1 MPDNKLFYG
10 DNLDVLREHI
20 ASESVDLVYLDPPF
34 NSNANYN
41 ILFKSPA
48 GVGADS
54 QIEAFE
60 DTWHWNDKAEAA
72 FHDVMTSGN
81 TDVAELLRAMRGFLK
96 ENDMMAYLAMMAVR
110 LIELHRVLKPTGSLY
125 LHCDPTA
132 SHYLKLLL
140 DGVFGAGFRSEISW
154 KRSSAHNDGK
164 QGRTQYGN
172 VRDVIFY
179 YTKGKN
185 WTWNWLY
192 TSYDQSYIDSA
203 YRHSDADGRKYR
215 RGDLTAAKPGGDVSY
230 GWPIKRKTGGEWE
243 ADLDEQYLQPVDG
256 WEYKQIPPY
265 KGRYWA
271 YSRANMQEYA
281 RQNRLAYASSGMPE
295 YKRYLDEMPG
305 VPLQN
310 TWDDIVPASGK
321 ESLGYPTQKPV
332 ALLERIINA
341 SSNEGDVVLDPFC
354 GCGTAVDAAQK
365 LGRRWIGIDVTHLSI
380 GLIERRLVDRYG
392 PNQLAKAPGKNP
404 PRSGEGDRREAVVEG
419 ALPTRDVAGAGPP
432 PSSTFAKATADA
444 TSPFRGGLAY
454 EVIGTPK
461 DIASAEKLAA
471 DEPHQ
476 FQYWITQ
483 AIGGQPFQGG
493 RKGMD
498 RGIDGYIYFTK
509 VNEKKVGSVNSST
522 EAAIISVKAGQ
533 RVGVAMVRDL
543 KGVMEREKADIGI
556 FICVIAPT
564 REMERE
570 AAAAGVYTD
579 TQTGQ
584 QYPRLQI
591 YTLAEYFSGLRPKVP
606 MLDRQA
612 GFKKAARTGD
622 ADKQGALSL
631 A

>member
-1 MPDNKLFYG
+1 MTNRLYYG
-10 DNLDVLREHI
+10 DNLDVLRNEIH
-20 ASESVDLVYLDPPF
+20 SESIDLVYLDPPF

-41 ILFKSPA
+41 ILFKSPS

-72 FHDVMTSGN
+72 FHDVMRSGN

-140 DGVFGAGFRSEISW
+140 DGIFGGGTFTNEIVWQRTNAKSHAFT
-154 KRSSAHNDGK
+154 RFSSAHDTIFLYRKGEHNTWNASYQPHSEKLLKSHYSNVEAGT
-164 QGRTQYGN
+164 GRRYTLGDTLNPNPNRPNLTYEWNGQLRVWRWTRERMQQMHDEG
-172 VRDVIFY
+172 RLH
-179 YTKGKN
+179 YTK
-185 WTWNWLY
+185 
-192 TSYDQSYIDSA
+192 
-203 YRHSDADGRKYR
+203 
-215 RGDLTAAKPGGDVSY
+215 
-230 GWPIKRKTGGEWE
+230 
-243 ADLDEQYLQPVDG
+243 
-256 WEYKQIPPY
+256 
-265 KGRYWA
+265 
-271 YSRANMQEYA
+271 
-281 RQNRLAYASSGMPE
+281 SGMPRF
-295 YKRYLDEMPG
+295 KRYLDEMEGTPITS
-305 VPLQN
+305 VW
-310 TWDDIVPASGK
+310 TDIPPINSQAQ
-321 ESLGYPTQKPV
+321 ERLGYPTQKPL

-365 LGRRWIGIDVTHLSI
+365 LGRQWIGIDVTHLAI
-380 GLIERRLVDRYG
+380 GLIERRMQDRYG
-392 PNQLAKAPGKNP
+392 PNALNP
-404 PRSGEGDRREAVVEG
+404 PRHGE
-419 ALPTRDVAGAGPP
+419 VAAGTADGGGPP
-432 PSSTFAKATADA
+432 PETSLVRRAPSTTPAARSP
-444 TSPFRGGLAY
+444 SPFRGGLQY
-454 EVIGTPK
+454 EVIGTPN
-461 DIASAEKLAA
+461 DTASALKLAA

-509 VNEKKVGSVNSST
+509 TDAMHGRSST

-556 FICVIAPT
+556 FICVIKPT

-570 AAAAGVYTD
+570 AASAGVYVD
-579 TQTGQ
+579 AQTGQ
-584 QYPRLQI
+584 SYPRLQI
-591 YTLAEYFSGLRPKVP
+591 YTLAEHFSALRPKVP
-606 MLDRQA
+606 HLDRQA
-612 GFKKAARTGD
+612 GFKKAAREVSGG
-622 ADKQGALSL
+622 KQGSL
-631 A
+631 L

>member
-1 MPDNKLFYG
+1 MTNRLYYG

-20 ASESVDLVYLDPPF
+20 ADESIDLVYLDPPF

-110 LIELHRVLKPTGSLY
+110 LIELHRVLKSTGSLY

-140 DGVFGAGFRSEISW
+140 DGVFGATNYQAEIIWRRTNSRSTS
-154 KRSSAHNDGK
+154 GK
-164 QGRTQYGN
+164 WPRLHDTIFHYGRTPNAIFHTQSAIGDITKIPHTLITGKDGQKYNTFELTGAGVTKDGESGRPWRGFDPSKMGRHWGYN
-172 VRDVIFY
+172 VSQLEEWAAGELIHFPAN
-179 YTKGKN
+179 G
-185 WTWNWLY
+185 
-192 TSYDQSYIDSA
+192 
-203 YRHSDADGRKYR
+203 GFPR
-215 RGDLTAAKPGGDVSY
+215 RRAEEPFDPFSRTVTVGDV
-230 GWPIKRKTGGEWE
+230 W
-243 ADLDEQYLQPVDG
+243 ADIDRINQT
-256 WEYKQIPPY
+256 
-265 KGRYWA
+265 A
-271 YSRANMQEYA
+271 
-281 RQNRLAYASSGMPE
+281 
-295 YKRYLDEMPG
+295 
-305 VPLQN
+305 
-310 TWDDIVPASGK
+310 K
-321 ESLGYPTQKPV
+321 ERLGYPTQKPL

-365 LGRRWIGIDVTHLSI
+365 LGRQWIGIDVTHLSI
-380 GLIERRLVDRYG
+380 GLIERRMIERYG
-392 PNQLAKAPGKNP
+392 
-404 PRSGEGDRREAVVEG
+404 S
-419 ALPTRDVAGAGPP
+419 ALQ
-432 PSSTFAKATADA
+432 
-444 TSPFRGGLAY
+444 Y
-454 EVIGTPK
+454 EVIGTPN
-461 DIASAEKLAA
+461 DTDSALKLAA

-509 VNEKKVGSVNSST
+509 PNPMDTGSVKSST

-556 FICVIAPT
+556 FVCVIQPT

-570 AAAAGVYTD
+570 AASAGVYTD
-579 TQTGQ
+579 AQTGQ
-584 QYPRLQI
+584 TYPRLQI
-591 YTLAEYFSGLRPKVP
+591 YTLAEHFSGLRPKVP

-612 GFKKAARTGD
+612 GFKKAARD
-622 ADKQGALSL
+622 DSARKQGNLL
-631 A
+631 

>member
-1 MPDNKLFYG
+1 MTNRLYYG

-34 NSNANYN
+34 NSNSNYN
-41 ILFKSPA
+41 ILFKSPT

-72 FHDVMTSGN
+72 LHDVMTSGN

-140 DGVFGAGFRSEISW
+140 DGVFGAGNYRNEITWKRTNTHNDSKTWSKVTDTILFYSKGREIVWNSPKESLSEKHVASKFRSDD
-154 KRSSAHNDGK
+154 NDGNGPYSLSDMTSPNPRPNMMYEWK
-164 QGRTQYGN
+164 GFPFPPLGWRYQLETMQKLDDEGRIWYPTRADG
-172 VRDVIFY
+172 
-179 YTKGKN
+179 
-185 WTWNWLY
+185 
-192 TSYDQSYIDSA
+192 SYD
-203 YRHSDADGRKYR
+203 
-215 RGDLTAAKPGGDVSY
+215 TA
-230 GWPIKRKTGGEWE
+230 KR
-243 ADLDEQYLQPVDG
+243 P
-256 WEYKQIPPY
+256 
-265 KGRYWA
+265 
-271 YSRANMQEYA
+271 
-281 RQNRLAYASSGMPE
+281 RL
-295 YKRYLDEMPG
+295 KRYLKELEGGAMG
-305 VPLQN
+305 AIW
-310 TWDDIVPASGK
+310 TDIPPINSQAQ
-321 ESLGYPTQKPV
+321 ERLGYPTQKPL

-380 GLIERRLVDRYG
+380 GRIERRLVDRYG
-392 PNQLAKAPGKNP
+392 PNELAKAPGKNP
-404 PRSGEGDRREAVVEG
+404 PRSGEGDRRAAVVEG
-419 ALPTRDVAGAGPP
+419 ALPTSDVAGAEPP
-432 PSSTFAKATADA
+432 SSSTFAKATADA

-498 RGIDGYIYFTK
+498 RGIDGYIYY
-509 VNEKKVGSVNSST
+509 SST
-522 EAAIISVKAGQ
+522 TGTDTKAGPKQRTDAAIISVKAGQ

-570 AAAAGVYTD
+570 AASAGLYTD
-579 TQTGQ
+579 EGTGRT
-584 QYPRLQI
+584 YPRLQI

-606 MLDRQA
+606 LLDRQA
-612 GFKKAARTGD
+612 GFKRAARTGD
-622 ADKQGALSL
+622 ADKQGSL
-631 A
+631 L

>member
-1 MPDNKLFYG
+1 MTNRLYYG
-10 DNLDVLREHI
+10 DNLDVLRDHI
-20 ASESVDLVYLDPPF
+20 ASDTIDLVYLDPPF

-48 GVGADS
+48 GKAADS

-140 DGVFGAGFRSEISW
+140 DGVFGAP
-154 KRSSAHNDGK
+154 N
-164 QGRTQYGN
+164 YGN
-172 VRDVIFY
+172 EIVWQRQNSKGLAFTRFARNHDVILR
-179 YTKGKN
+179 YTKSDS
-185 WTWNWLY
+185 WTWNPLY
-192 TSYDQSYIDSA
+192 TEHNDKYVDGFYRFVDEDSGRR
-203 YRHSDADGRKYR
+203 YRLA
-215 RGDLTAAKPGGDVSY
+215 DLTNPNKNRPNLTYEFLGVKRVWRWTQDRMQKAYDDGIVVQTNPGTV
-230 GWPIKRKTGGEWE
+230 P
-243 ADLDEQYLQPVDG
+243 Q
-256 WEYKQIPPY
+256 
-265 KGRYWA
+265 
-271 YSRANMQEYA
+271 M
-281 RQNRLAYASSGMPE
+281 
-295 YKRYLDEMPG
+295 KRYLDEQEGNP
-305 VPLQN
+305 VS
-310 TWDDIVPASGK
+310 DIWSDIRPVQSNSK
-321 ESLGYPTQKPV
+321 EDRHLGYPTQKPL
-332 ALLERIINA
+332 ALLERIIAA

-365 LGRRWIGIDVTHLSI
+365 LGRQWIGIDVTHLSI
-380 GLIERRLVDRYG
+380 GLIERRMKDRYG
-392 PNQLAKAPGKNP
+392 
-404 PRSGEGDRREAVVEG
+404 ED
-419 ALPTRDVAGAGPP
+419 LP
-432 PSSTFAKATADA
+432 
-444 TSPFRGGLAY
+444 Y
-454 EVIGTPK
+454 EVVGTPN
-461 DIASAEKLAA
+461 DTDSALKLAGE
-471 DEPHQ
+471 EPHQ

-509 VNEKKVGSVNSST
+509 TGDTLGKSST

-556 FICVIAPT
+556 FVCVIQPT

-579 TQTGQ
+579 PGTGQ
-584 QYPRLQI
+584 TYPRLQI
-591 YTLAEYFSGLRPKVP
+591 YTLAEYFAGLRPKVP

-612 GFKKAARTGD
+612 GYKKAGR
-622 ADKQGALSL
+622 ADPTEGRQGSL
-631 A
+631 LCRG

>member
-1 MPDNKLFYG
+1 MTNRLYYG
-10 DNLDVLREHI
+10 DNLDVLREYI
-20 ASESVDLVYLDPPF
+20 AAESVDLVYLDPPF
-34 NSNANYN
+34 NSNSNYN

-140 DGVFGAGFRSEISW
+140 DGVFGAGHYRSEIIW
-154 KRSSAHNDGK
+154 KRTSSHNSAKRWGPVHD
-164 QGRTQYGN
+164 T
-172 VRDVIFY
+172 IFHFV
-179 YTKGKN
+179 KN
-185 WTWNWLY
+185 DRSVWNAVFE
-192 TSYDQSYIDSA
+192 SYDEKYLDRF
-203 YRHSDADGRKYR
+203 YRFEDERGRFR
-215 RGDLTAAKPGGDVSY
+215 IGDLTGAGTRNGDSGKPWRNYD
-230 GWPIKRKTGGEWE
+230 PT
-243 ADLDEQYLQPVDG
+243 
-256 WEYKQIPPY
+256 
-265 KGRYWA
+265 
-271 YSRANMQEYA
+271 
-281 RQNRLAYASSGMPE
+281 SSGRHWAIPTGAIRRAGINGDFETLAPQDKLDRLDSMGLIYWPPKGVVPQF
-295 YKRYLDEMPG
+295 KRYLETDRGAP
-305 VPLQN
+305 VQ
-310 TWDDIVPASGK
+310 DIITDIGPISSQAQ
-321 ESLGYPTQKPV
+321 ERLGYPTQKPL

-392 PNQLAKAPGKNP
+392 PNALAKAPGKNP
-404 PRSGEGDRREAVVEG
+404 PRCGEGDRRAAVVEG
-419 ALPTRDVAGAGPP
+419 ALPTSDVAGAGPP

-454 EVIGTPK
+454 EVIGTPN
-461 DIASAEKLAA
+461 DTDSALKLAA

-498 RGIDGYIYFTK
+498 RGIDGYIYY
-509 VNEKKVGSVNSST
+509 SST
-522 EAAIISVKAGQ
+522 TGTDTKAGPKQRTDAAIISVKAGQ

-570 AAAAGVYTD
+570 AASAGVYTD
-579 TQTGQ
+579 EGTGRT
-584 QYPRLQI
+584 YPRLQI
-591 YTLAEYFSGLRPKVP
+591 YTLAEYFNGLRPKVP
-606 MLDRQA
+606 LLDRQA
-612 GFKKAARTGD
+612 GFKKAAPRGD
-622 ADKQGALSL
+622 ADKQGSL
-631 A
+631 L